1 MKEYK
6 KSDYAIN
13 KNRKGIVYKN
23 ADGSIL
29 EITFEKIAEGNPNF
43 THEDFLKIKEFSDA
57 LYLEQERGDNVYRK
71 HVKGTYD
78 DIKDSKWL
86 ATDSFVDELLELLE
100 DESIEKAVYQFM
112 DEKLTPK
119 QRRRF
124 LMYLNGMSTVKIGEI
139 EGCNQNAAWES
150 IEAGKEKI
158 KKFLRNFPKYT
169 GRNGFHLP

>member
-1 MKEYK
+1 MKEYR

-29 EITFEKIAEGNPNF
+29 EITFEKIAEGNPGF
-43 THEDFLKIKEFSDA
+43 TREDFLKIKEFSDA

-78 DIKDSKWL
+78 DVADSKWL
-86 ATDSFVDELLELLE
+86 ATDSFDDKLLELLE
-100 DESIEKAVYQFM
+100 DRSVEKVVHQYI
-112 DEKLTPK
+112 DEKLTVI

-124 LMYLNGMSTVKIGEI
+124 LMYLNGMSTVKIAEI
-139 EGCNQNAAWES
+139 EGCNQNAVWKS
-150 IEAGKEKI
+150 IEQSKNKI
-158 KKFLRNFPKYT
+158 LKFFSKKG
-169 GRNGFHLP
+169 GRNPFHRP

>member
-1 MKEYK
+1 MKEYR

-29 EITFEKIAEGNPNF
+29 EITFEKIAEGNPRF
-43 THEDFLKIKEFSDA
+43 TREDFLKIKEFSDT

-78 DIKDSKWL
+78 DVEDSKWL
-86 ATDSFVDELLELLE
+86 ATDSFDDKLLELLE
-100 DESIEKAVYQFM
+100 ERSVEKVVHQYI
-112 DEKLTPK
+112 DEKLTVI

-139 EGCNQNAAWES
+139 EGCNQNAVWES
-150 IEAGKEKI
+150 LQAAKRKI
-158 KKFLRNFPKYT
+158 RKILKN
-169 GRNGFHLP
+169 

>member
-1 MKEYK
+1 MNEYR

-57 LYLEQERGDNVYRK
+57 LYLEQERRDNVYRK

-78 DIKDSKWL
+78 DVNNSKWL
-86 ATDSFVDELLELLE
+86 VTETFEDKLLELFE
-100 DESIEKAVYQFM
+100 DNSVEKTVHQYI
-112 DEKLTPK
+112 DEKLTTI

-124 LMYLNGMSTVKIGEI
+124 LMYLNGMSTVKIAEI
-139 EGCNQNAAWES
+139 EGCNQNAAWKS
-150 IEAGKEKI
+150 IEQSKNKI
-158 KKFLRNFPKYT
+158 LKFFSKKG
-169 GRNGFHLP
+169 GRNTFHRP

>member
-57 LYLEQERGDNVYRK
+57 LYLEQERGD
-71 HVKGTYD
+71 
-78 DIKDSKWL
+78 SKWL

-124 LMYLNGMSTVKIGEI
+124 LMYLNGMSTVKIAEI
-139 EGCNQNAAWES
+139 EGCNQNAVWES
-150 IEAGKEKI
+150 LEAGKAKI
-158 KKFLRNFPKYT
+158 KKYLKNFPKYT